1 MRKFLLFSLCATVL
15 FGLTA
20 CTEGAEA
27 GNKVDVGQIL
37 EAADTALAEGRCDEA
52 EMDYRLVL
60 SLGAVEEHLTRA
72 RDGLNSAV
80 AERCYRVAYQNFE
93 DEQSLSM
100 LMGPQQGMSREQM
113 SRAQLGLDVIT
124 SPLTAAALAAL
135 NEGLK
140 ADPLNPGLNYL
151 LGLTYAQHSAMDKA
165 EAQFTYCDKIAPDHW
180 AGPRGLAQIYSQT
193 GRMTEAMAEAEIALS
208 RATDPVDQM
217 AAYEMLIQ
225 FSFDPAKPDAYKTYM
240 KEAKEKFPDYGD
252 PQALEAVLVLLAGG
266 SNPDL
271 ATGIPIAEE
280 ALSKPFLSE
289 GNRLTLVQ
297 NMAVLYAQLG
307 RFDDALGL
315 IEEHVR
321 NGGRLSMALL
331 QVLSQL
337 SIIQMSAPQ

>member
-37 EAADTALAEGRCDEA
+37 EAADTALAEGRYDDA
-52 EMDYRLVL
+52 ELDYRLVL

-72 RDGLNSAV
+72 RTGLNSAV
-80 AERCYRVAYQNFE
+80 ADRCYHEAVQNFE

-100 LMGPQQGMSREQM
+100 LMGPQQGMSQEQM
-113 SRAQLGLDVIT
+113 SRAQLGLDIIS
-124 SPLTAAALAAL
+124 SPLNAAGLAAI
-135 NEGLK
+135 NEGLA
-140 ADPLNPGLNYL
+140 ADPLHPGLNYL
-151 LGLTYAQHSAMDKA
+151 LGLTYAQHGALDKA

-193 GRMTEAMAEAEIALS
+193 GRMTEAMAEAEIALT

-225 FSFDPAKPDAYKTYM
+225 FSFNPANPEAHKTYL
-240 KEAKEKFPDYGD
+240 KEVEEKFPEYGD
-252 PQALEAVLVLLAGG
+252 PLALEAVLVLLVGG
-266 SNPDL
+266 ANPDL
-271 ATGIPIAEE
+271 ATGVPLAEA
-280 ALSKPFLSE
+280 ALAKPFLSE

-307 RFDDALGL
+307 RFDDALSL

-337 SIIQMSAPQ
+337 AMFQMAQSQ

>member
-1 MRKFLLFSLCATVL
+1 
-15 FGLTA
+15 
-20 CTEGAEA
+20 
-27 GNKVDVGQIL
+27 
-37 EAADTALAEGRCDEA
+37 
-52 EMDYRLVL
+52 
-60 SLGAVEEHLTRA
+60 
-72 RDGLNSAV
+72 
-80 AERCYRVAYQNFE
+80 
-93 DEQSLSM
+93 
-100 LMGPQQGMSREQM
+100 
-113 SRAQLGLDVIT
+113 
-124 SPLTAAALAAL
+124 
-135 NEGLK
+135 
-140 ADPLNPGLNYL
+140 
-151 LGLTYAQHSAMDKA
+151 
-165 EAQFTYCDKIAPDHW
+165 
-180 AGPRGLAQIYSQT
+180 
-193 GRMTEAMAEAEIALS
+193 MTEAMAEAEIALS

-225 FSFDPAKPDAYKTYM
+225 FSFDPAKPEAHKTYL

-252 PQALEAVLVLLAGG
+252 PQALEAVLVLLSGG

-321 NGGRLSMALL
+321 NGGRLSLALL

-337 SIIQMSAPQ
+337 SIIQMSQ